1 MRVVMMEDPGSL
13 FLVNGSLFARAFF
26 KTAIFR
32 PRTREG
38 TGSMATIK
46 KTFVTRL
53 DNVVIFADGVRASVS
68 LIDSEDDKNVT
79 AHLMV
84 VVKDGKVV
92 QPPVALDV
100 DPAVAAASATILSV
114 FGKLV
119 DQVLTSQPIFIRG
132 SVPPPQPQRPQS

>member
-1 MRVVMMEDPGSL
+1 MLMFGRG
-13 FLVNGSLFARAFF
+13 LVIVSRSSPQTGRFWS
-26 KTAIFR
+26 
-32 PRTREG
+32 RTKEG
-38 TGSMATIK
+38 IGSMATIK

-53 DNVVIFADGVRASVS
+53 DNVMIFPEGMRAAVS

-100 DPAVAAASATILSV
+100 DPAVASAAATILSA

-119 DQVLTSQPIFIRG
+119 DTVLTSQPIFIRG
-132 SVPPPQPQRPQS
+132 SVPPTSPPRPQQ

>member
-1 MRVVMMEDPGSL
+1 
-13 FLVNGSLFARAFF
+13 
-26 KTAIFR
+26 
-32 PRTREG
+32 
-38 TGSMATIK
+38 MATIK

-53 DNVVIFADGVRASVS
+53 DNVMIFPEGMRAAVS

-100 DPAVAAASATILSV
+100 DPAVASAAATILSA

-119 DQVLTSQPIFIRG
+119 DTVLTSQPIFIRG
-132 SVPPPQPQRPQS
+132 SVPPTSPPRPQQ